1 MTKFDMTTKELVRSY
16 SYNDIYTNRNSER
29 VSVVKGRTIVELGTR
44 TATTFVGNL
53 YKVFDSSVK
62 SYKYLLLVGVAQ
74 QSQYC
79 NTPVD
84 EEEAVEK
91 AAENAQINPVLTYI
105 VEQEFND
112 DYFMDLCIVM
122 TEIMPIKFIL
132 TDEEMGIKNI

>member
-1 MTKFDMTTKELVRSY
+1 MTKFDMSTKELVRSY
-16 SYNDIYTNRNSER
+16 SYNDIYTNRNDER

-62 SYKYLLLVGVAQ
+62 SYKYLLLVGVAR

-84 EEEAVEK
+84 EEEAVER

-122 TEIMPIKFIL
+122 TEIMPTKFIL
-132 TDEEMGIKNI
+132 TDEEKGIINI

>member
-1 MTKFDMTTKELVRSY
+1 MTKFDMSTKELVRSY
-16 SYNDIYTNRNSER
+16 SYNDIYTNRNDER

-62 SYKYLLLVGVAQ
+62 SYKYLLLVGVAR

-84 EEEAVEK
+84 EEEAVER

-122 TEIMPIKFIL
+122 TEIMPTKFIL
-132 TDEEMGIKNI
+132 TDEEMGIINI

>member
-1 MTKFDMTTKELVRSY
+1 MTKFDMSTKELVRSY
-16 SYNDIYTNRNSER
+16 SYSDIYTNRNDER

-62 SYKYLLLVGVAQ
+62 SYKYLLLVGVAR

-84 EEEAVEK
+84 EEEAVER

-112 DYFMDLCIVM
+112 DYFIDLCIVM
-122 TEIMPIKFIL
+122 TEIMPTKFIL
-132 TDEEMGIKNI
+132 TDEEMGIINI

>member
-1 MTKFDMTTKELVRSY
+1 MTKFDMSTKELVRSY
-16 SYNDIYTNRNSER
+16 SYNDIYTNRNDER

-62 SYKYLLLVGVAQ
+62 SYKYLLLVGVAR

-84 EEEAVEK
+84 EEEAVER

-112 DYFMDLCIVM
+112 DYFIDLCIVM
-122 TEIMPIKFIL
+122 TEIMPTKFIL
-132 TDEEMGIKNI
+132 TDEEMGIINI